1 MTTRFFIFNGKR
13 LFSGLII
20 VTTIKHNFN
29 IINFEKLAKDPVC
42 GMIVDEKRALNSE
55 LGSKTFY
62 FCSPVC
68 QKTFLE
74 PEKELAKMKKRM
86 YLAASGALALA
97 IIRGGAY
104 LALAAGA
111 IAFTWVP
118 FPEIPF
124 LSYGL
129 LLFFI
134 VTPVQFIGGW
144 SFYVGGYHA
153 IKRRT
158 ANMDLLISIGTLT
171 AYIYST
177 VVLFFPDVIPTE
189 EKYVYFEVSAVIIAF
204 VLLGK
209 YMEEAIKKKSSASVR
224 KLLDLRPAMATV
236 VRDGN
241 EIQIPANQVELG
253 DIMIVKPGEKIPT
266 DGLIVD
272 GESSVDEK
280 MITGESLPVG
290 KTKGDEVI
298 GATLNKHGL
307 LKVKATKV
315 GKETALS
322 QIIHIVEQAQS
333 STAKVQRLADSIS
346 AKFVPA
352 VVITAVTTFVVWTF
366 LLSDLVSGI
375 LTFVAVLI
383 VACPCALGVA
393 TPAAL
398 MVGVGKGAESGI
410 LIRGAEYL
418 ERSQKVNTVVLDKTG
433 TLTKGEPEVTDVVN
447 LGTLSEEKLVE
458 FAGAVES
465 GSEHPI
471 AQAVVKKA
479 KESGILVPALEK
491 FEVLNGLGVKAIVR
505 GNFVYAGNRKMMKK
519 FGIPTEPVEEKMS
532 MLESQGKTAIIVA
545 VDDKIEGIIAVAD
558 SLKESSPMAVAALK
572 DLGIECIMITGDNEK
587 TAKTIAEKVGIDKV
601 IANVLPSDKASEIK
615 KLQSQ
620 GKVVAMVGDGI
631 NDAPAL
637 AQADIGIAIGSGSDI
652 AKETGGIILIR
663 DDVMDVSRAIRLSR
677 VTMKKIKQN
686 LFWAFAYNSGAI
698 PIAAIGL
705 LSPILAAAAMALSS
719 ISVIANSSLLKRYK
733 ITSGEEK
740 LSFKKEYSQEKPIE
754 LIH

>member
-1 MTTRFFIFNGKR
+1 M
-13 LFSGLII
+13 
-20 VTTIKHNFN
+20 
-29 IINFEKLAKDPVC
+29 AKDPVC
-42 GMIVDEKRALNSE
+42 GMIVDEKKALSSE

-74 PEKELAKMKKRM
+74 PEKELSKMKKRM
-86 YLAASGALALA
+86 YVAASGVLILA
-97 IIRGGAY
+97 IIRAGAY
-104 LALAAGA
+104 IALAAGA

-171 AYIYST
+171 AYLYST
-177 VVLFFPDVIPTE
+177 VVLFFPDVIPTQ

-253 DIMIVKPGEKIPT
+253 DIMVVKPGEKIPT
-266 DGLIVD
+266 DGVVVE

-290 KTKGDEVI
+290 KTKGNEVI
-298 GATLNKHGL
+298 GATVNKHGL
-307 LKVKATKV
+307 LKIKATKV

-352 VVITAVTTFVVWTF
+352 VVITSVVTFFIWTV
-366 LLSDLVSGI
+366 LLGDLVSGI

-383 VACPCALGVA
+383 IACPCALGVA

-418 ERSQKVNTVVLDKTG
+418 ERSQKINTVVFDKTG
-433 TLTKGEPEVTDVVN
+433 TLTKGEPEVTDIVN
-447 LGTLSEEKLVE
+447 LGTLSERKLVE
-458 FAGAVES
+458 FVSTVES

-479 KESGILVPALEK
+479 KEMGILPPHLEK
-491 FEVLNGLGVKAIVR
+491 LEVLNGLGVKAVVN
-505 GNFVYAGNRKMMKK
+505 GNYVYAGNRKMMKK
-519 FGIPTEPVEEKMS
+519 FDITTESIEEKMS
-532 MLESQGKTAIIVA
+532 ALEGQGKTAIIIA
-545 VDDKIEGIIAVAD
+545 VNNKIEGIVAVAD
-558 SLKESSPMAVAALK
+558 SLKESSPLAVAALK

-587 TAKTIAEKVGIDKV
+587 TANTIAEKVGIAKI

-615 KLQSQ
+615 TLQSQ
-620 GKVVAMVGDGI
+620 GKVVVMVGDGI

-652 AKETGGIILIR
+652 AKEAGGIILIK

-677 VTMKKIKQN
+677 ETMKKIKQN

-740 LSFKKEYSQEKPIE
+740 LSLVKKPIQEKPIE
-754 LIH
+754 LVH

>member
-1 MTTRFFIFNGKR
+1 M
-13 LFSGLII
+13 
-20 VTTIKHNFN
+20 
-29 IINFEKLAKDPVC
+29 AKDPVC
-42 GMIVDEKRALNSE
+42 GMIVDEKRALNSDI
-55 LGSKTFY
+55 GGRTFY

-74 PEKELAKMKKRM
+74 PEKELAKLKKRM
-86 YLAASGALALA
+86 YVAASGALVLA
-97 IIRGGAY
+97 IIRAGAY
-104 LALAAGA
+104 IALAAGA

-144 SFYVGGYHA
+144 SFYVGAYHA

-177 VVLFFPDVIPTE
+177 IVLFFPDVIPTE

-204 VLLGK
+204 VLFGK
-209 YMEEAIKKKSSASVR
+209 YMEEAIKKKSSAAVR
-224 KLLDLRPAMATV
+224 KLLDLKPAMATIIK
-236 VRDGN
+236 DGN
-241 EIQIPANQVELG
+241 EFQIPANQVEIG
-253 DIMIVKPGEKIPT
+253 YIMIVKPGEKIPT
-266 DGLIVD
+266 DGIVVE

-298 GATLNKHGL
+298 GATVNKHGL

-322 QIIHIVEQAQS
+322 QIIHIVEQAQA

-352 VVITAVTTFVVWTF
+352 VVITSVLTFVIWTF
-366 LLSDLVSGI
+366 ALGDLVSGI

-383 VACPCALGVA
+383 IACPCALGVA

-418 ERSQKVNTVVLDKTG
+418 ERSQKVNTIVFDKTG
-433 TLTKGEPEVTDVVN
+433 TLTKGEPEVTDVVT
-447 LGTLSEEKLVE
+447 LGTLSEKQIVE

-471 AQAVVKKA
+471 AQAVVKRA
-479 KESGILVPALEK
+479 KMEITTFPALDK
-491 FEVLNGLGVKAIVR
+491 FEALNGLGVKAIVN
-505 GNFVYAGNRKMMKK
+505 GTSVYAGNRKMMKM
-519 FGIPTEPVEEKMS
+519 FTIPIEYVEEKMS
-532 MLESQGKTAIIVA
+532 KLESEGKTAIMVA
-545 VDDKIEGIIAVAD
+545 INNKVEGIIAVAD
-558 SLKESSPMAVAALK
+558 SLKESSPSAITALK

-587 TAKTIAEKVGIDKV
+587 TAKAIAKSVGIEKV
-601 IANVLPSDKASEIK
+601 IANVLPSDKAVEIK
-615 KLQSQ
+615 NLQSE
-620 GKVVAMVGDGI
+620 GKIVAMVGDGI

-652 AKETGGIILIR
+652 AKETGGIILIK
-663 DDVMDVSRAIRLSR
+663 DDVMDVSRAIKLSR
-677 VTMKKIKQN
+677 ATMKKIKQN

-740 LSFKKEYSQEKPIE
+740 LIPIKTVKSSTREKTIE
-754 LIH
+754 ITQ

>member
-1 MTTRFFIFNGKR
+1 
-13 LFSGLII
+13 
-20 VTTIKHNFN
+20 
-29 IINFEKLAKDPVC
+29 LAKDPVC
-42 GMIVDEKRALNSE
+42 GMIVDEKRALNSD

-97 IIRGGAY
+97 IIRAGAY

-177 VVLFFPDVIPTE
+177 VVLFLPDVIPTE

-224 KLLDLRPAMATV
+224 KLLDLRPVMATV
-236 VRDGN
+236 LRDGN

-266 DGLIVD
+266 DGLVVD

-352 VVITAVTTFVVWTF
+352 VVITAVTTFVVWTI
-366 LLSDLVSGI
+366 LLGDLVSGI

-447 LGTLSEEKLVE
+447 LGILSERKLVE

-479 KESGILVPALEK
+479 KESSILVPALEK

-505 GNFVYAGNRKMMKK
+505 GNSVYAGNRKMMKK

-587 TAKTIAEKVGIDKV
+587 TAKTIAEKVGIDKI

-740 LSFKKEYSQEKPIE
+740 LSFKKEYIQEKSIE

>member
-1 MTTRFFIFNGKR
+1 
-13 LFSGLII
+13 
-20 VTTIKHNFN
+20 
-29 IINFEKLAKDPVC
+29 
-42 GMIVDEKRALNSE
+42 MIVNEKTGLHSE
-55 LGSKTFY
+55 FGGKKFY

-68 QKTFLE
+68 QKTFTE
-74 PEKELAKMKKRM
+74 PEKELSKMKKRM
-86 YLAASGALALA
+86 YIAASGALALA
-97 IIRGGAY
+97 IIRAAVY
-104 LALAAGA
+104 LGVAAGA
-111 IAFTWVP
+111 IAVTWVP

-129 LLFFI
+129 LLFII

-153 IKRRT
+153 IIRRT

-177 VVLFFPDVIPTE
+177 VVLFFPDVIPGE
-189 EKYVYFEVSAVIIAF
+189 EKFVYFEVSAVIIAF

-209 YMEEAIKKKSSASVR
+209 YMEEAIKKKSSAAVR
-224 KLLDLRPAMATV
+224 KLLDLKPAMARV
-236 VRDGN
+236 IRDDS
-241 EIQIPANQVELG
+241 EIEIPSNQVELG
-253 DIMIVKPGEKIPT
+253 DIMVVKPGEKIPT
-266 DGLIVD
+266 DGIIIH

-280 MITGESLPVG
+280 MITGESLPTG
-290 KTKGDEVI
+290 KKSGDQVI
-298 GATLNKHGL
+298 GATVNKQGL
-307 LKVKATKV
+307 LQIKATKV

-322 QIIHIVEQAQS
+322 QIIHVVEQAQS
-333 STAKVQRLADSIS
+333 STAKVQRMADSVA
-346 AKFVPA
+346 AKFVPS
-352 VVITAVTTFVVWTF
+352 VVSASIITF
-366 LLSDLVSGI
+366 LVWYFVMGDFVTGLLA
-375 LTFVAVLI
+375 FVAVMI
-383 VACPCALGVA
+383 IACPCALGVA

-418 ERSQKVNTVVLDKTG
+418 ELSQKITTIVFDKTG
-433 TLTKGEPEVTDVVN
+433 TLTKGEPEVTDVVPISN
-447 LGTLSEEKLVE
+447 LIERQILEFGGT
-458 FAGAVES
+458 VES

-471 AQAVVKKA
+471 AQAIVKKA
-479 KESGILVPALEK
+479 KQMKMSFANPEEFES
-491 FEVLNGLGVKAIVR
+491 LNGLGVKAMANERIVY
-505 GNFVYAGNRKMMKK
+505 VGNRKIMRK
-519 FGIPTEPVEEKMS
+519 FGISTEEIEEKMTE
-532 MLESQGKTAIIVA
+532 LESEGKTVIIVA
-545 VDDKIEGIIAVAD
+545 VDNKIQGIIAVAD
-558 SLKESSPMAVAALK
+558 TLKESSPMAIAALK

-587 TAKTIAEKVGIDKV
+587 TASAIAKIVGIDKV
-601 IANVLPSDKASEIK
+601 IANVLPSDKANEVK

-652 AKETGGIILIR
+652 AKETGGIILIK

-677 VTMKKIKQN
+677 ATMKKIKQN

-705 LSPILAAAAMALSS
+705 LNPILAAAAMAMSS
-719 ISVIANSSLLKRYK
+719 ISVIVNSSLLRRYK

-740 LSFKKEYSQEKPIE
+740 LWPYKKKIQKQTS
-754 LIH
+754 